1 MVAAERD
8 DDRERSGRK
17 RRRAPPNQKAAPC
30 QACHG
35 PNGNSTNLGQLAMAN
50 FANPQGLQQLGN
62 QTWAQTNSSGQAV
75 MGLEPVLS
83 ALNVSKENDRTTAVH
98 ATGGS
103 QVARR
108 LTVS

>member
-1 MVAAERD
+1 MSPWIVSIVEGA
-8 DDRERSGRK
+8 SHGSS
-17 RRRAPPNQKAAPC
+17 
-30 QACHG
+30 QA
-35 PNGNSTNLGQLAMAN
+35 
-50 FANPQGLQQLGN
+50 
-62 QTWAQTNSSGQAV
+62 SSGATT
-75 MGLEPVLS
+75 LPVLS